1 MLFPYCRREISRNV
15 AASSIRKVQNATT
28 THSSAHQRD
37 FTALILSTDSTAD
50 LRQATTADLMRLAL
64 NYRRMQGDDSA
75 HSRRI
80 YSNVSTS

>member
-1 MLFPYCRREISRNV
+1 
-15 AASSIRKVQNATT
+15 VQNATT
-28 THSSAHQRD
+28 THSSAHQGD

-64 NYRRMQGDDSA
+64 NYRRMQSDDSA